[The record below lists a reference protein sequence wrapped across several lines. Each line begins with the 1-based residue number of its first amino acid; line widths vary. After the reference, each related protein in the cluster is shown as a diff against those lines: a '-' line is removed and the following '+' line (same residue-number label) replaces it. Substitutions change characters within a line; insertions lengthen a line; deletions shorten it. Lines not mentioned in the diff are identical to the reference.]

1 MKERFEG
8 PENRQTLIDVIA
20 TQKLLVGVA
29 EAAVMIVDSGELLEL
44 KAFDDLIHEGA
55 GDDDVYFILLGEFS
69 IVVKGQMIAARSVG
83 DCVGEM
89 SAIDSSL
96 PRSATVRSDGLS
108 VVLKVTRNSFN
119 TIADHHPTI
128 WKNIARE
135 LTKRLHQRNKLL
147 TKPNETT
154 RIFIISSKEALP
166 IAQELQAVLRHVGL
180 PVAWPDGIFFASG
193 YALEALEQEVDKSDF
208 AIAVAQPDDTTTS
221 RGTTSSVVRDNVIF
235 ELGLFMGR
243 LGRRRTILFQP
254 AGQELRLP
262 SDLHGLTAVSYKLG
276 DPKDATA
283 HISAASHEIRK
294 LIENL
299 GVRKSRYGTE

>member
-8 PENRQTLIDVIA
+8 PENLQKLIDAIS
-20 TQKLLVGVA
+20 TQKLLTGVP
-29 EAAVMIVDSGELLEL
+29 EAAVMIANCGELFEL
-44 KAFDDLIHEGA
+44 TAGADLIHEGG
-55 GDDDVYFILLGEFS
+55 GDDDAYFVLLGQFS
-69 IVVKGQMIAARSVG
+69 IVVKAQAIATRGVG

-96 PRSATVRSDGLS
+96 PRSATVRSNGLS
-108 VVLKVTRNSFN
+108 VVIKVTRNNFN
-119 TIADHHPTI
+119 AIADHHPTI
-128 WKNIARE
+128 WKNISKE

-147 TKPNETT
+147 TEPNETP
-154 RIFIISSKEALP
+154 RVFIISSKEALP
-166 IAQELQAVLRHVGL
+166 IALELQAILRHVAL

-208 AIAVAQPDDTTTS
+208 AIAVAQPDDTATS
-221 RGTTSSVVRDNVIF
+221 RGTTTSVVRDNVIF

-243 LGRRRTILFQP
+243 IGRRRTILFQP

-262 SDLHGLTAVSYKLG
+262 SDLHGLMAVSYKLG
-276 DPKDATA
+276 DAKDITS

-294 LIENL
+294 LIGNL
-299 GVRKSRYGTE
+299 GVRKSRYGAE

>member
-8 PENRQTLIDVIA
+8 PENRQKLIDAITV
-20 TQKLLVGVA
+20 QKLIAGA
-29 EAAVMIVDSGELLEL
+29 PEAAVAVADIGELVEL
-44 KAFDDLIHEGA
+44 NAGGDLIHEGA
-55 GDDDVYFILLGEFS
+55 GDDDAYFILVGEFS
-69 IVVKGQMIAARSVG
+69 IIVKGQTLATRGVG

-108 VVLKVTRNSFN
+108 VVLKVTRNNFN
-119 TIADHHPTI
+119 AIADDHPTI
-128 WKNIARE
+128 WKKISKE
-135 LTKRLHQRNKLL
+135 LTKRLHQRNRLL
-147 TKPNETT
+147 TGPNETP
-154 RIFIISSKEALP
+154 RVFIISSKEALP
-166 IAQELQAVLRHVGL
+166 IAQELQAILHHVAV
-180 PVAWPDGIFFASG
+180 PVAWTDGIFFASG

-208 AIAVAQPDDTTTS
+208 AIAIAQPDDTAIS
-221 RGTTSSVVRDNVIF
+221 RGATSNIIRDNVIF

-254 AGQELRLP
+254 AGRELRLP
-262 SDLHGLTAVSYKLG
+262 SDLQGLMAVSYTLG
-276 DPKDATA
+276 DPKDRTS

-299 GVRKSRYGTE
+299 GVRKSRYGAE

>member
-8 PENRQTLIDVIA
+8 PENRQKLIDAIA
-20 TQKLLVGVA
+20 TQKLLVGVP
-29 EAAVMIVDSGELLEL
+29 EAGVMIADNGELVEL
-44 KAFDDLIHEGA
+44 NAFDDLIHEGA

-69 IVVKGQMIAARSVG
+69 IVVKGQTIATRSVG

-108 VVLKVTRNSFN
+108 VVLKLTRNSFN
-119 TIADHHPTI
+119 AIADNHTTI
-128 WKNIARE
+128 WKNISRE

-147 TKPNETT
+147 TKPNETP

-166 IAQELQAVLRHVGL
+166 IAQELQAVLRHVAL

-208 AIAVAQPDDTTTS
+208 AIAVAQPDDTAIS
-221 RGTTSSVVRDNVIF
+221 RGTTFSVVRDNVIF

-276 DPKDATA
+276 DRKDATA
-283 HISAASHEIRK
+283 YISAASHEIRK

-299 GVRKSRYGTE
+299 GVRKSRYGAE